1 MKNFVIQYARMPMVA
16 SLKGGLQAVFLLHTP
31 HFVHFYITY
40 NGKERTF
47 IKKRSLSCKT
57 RRLITMHLRNGL
69 LHSVSVFISLMVNLI
84 HLFLNRIE
92 YRFQN
97 KENIDVAIVCHLLP
111 LSMPCHIDFS
121 RRGQSWVFP
130 AFKADPEG
138 LTLFRLLPPR
148 GVCLWSWLTDA
159 GRAAKT
165 GSEIKS
171 LSDMLINQNSRGT
184 ELLVS
189 GTHRE

>member
-1 MKNFVIQYARMPMVA
+1 MIQYARMPMVA
-16 SLKGGLQAVFLLHTP
+16 SLKGRLQAVFLLHTP

-138 LTLFRLLPPR
+138 LTLFRLLPPG

-171 LSDMLINQNSRGT
+171 LSDMLINQNSHGT

-189 GTHRE
+189 GTHWE